1 MKAKLEGKVVIKA
14 VYDSELQSFLE
25 KLGLWEDMKNGQLR
39 CSFCNCVLT
48 FANFGGIYKENGQ
61 LKPFCQKTECYLE
74 VLKRKNAV
82 R

>member
-25 KLGLWEDMKNGQLR
+25 KLGLWEDMKNGHLR
-39 CSFCNCVLT
+39 CSVCDCVLT
-48 FANFGGIYKENGQ
+48 FDNFGGIYKKNGQ
-61 LKPFCQKTECYLE
+61 LKSFCQKAACYLE

>member
-1 MKAKLEGKVVIKA
+1 MKAKPEGKVVIKA

-39 CSFCNCVLT
+39 CSFCNCVLA
-48 FANFGGIYKENGQ
+48 FDNFGGIYKENGQ
-61 LKPFCQKTECYLE
+61 LKPFCQKTACYLE